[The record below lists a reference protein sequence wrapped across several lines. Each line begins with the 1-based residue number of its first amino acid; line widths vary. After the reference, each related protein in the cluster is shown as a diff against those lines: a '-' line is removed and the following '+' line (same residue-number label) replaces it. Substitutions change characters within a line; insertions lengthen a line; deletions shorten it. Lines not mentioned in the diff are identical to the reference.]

1 MAENPV
7 EQGKTVTWEPVRQL
21 AQDISEL
28 YSSKKIF
35 EPKREDLD
43 GADTIISKKST
54 RFTDPNA
61 SVCTISSA
69 DKGYV
74 YLSKDITAPF
84 RVEKLGQSGD
94 IEEKVLAFEFAYHP
108 DFYEEYLNGTK
119 KPVLTTQYLLYREAI
134 ENDPEFPLDHLV
146 YTSDNI
152 AVELCNNPNSATSN
166 DFLTISNL
174 IESDRSKIR
183 KFWSYKEGSYDG
195 ADFYAEDTEI
205 AGELYMLFDDPMG
218 TGKNCCYIARV
229 AFAGMHNN
237 GNGNSN
243 GPDGIPAPWVNG
255 HIAADEY
262 YFVKDNQ
269 SPWMSVN
276 KAVTLTGVSMDRSY
290 KSCDDPS
297 TNCNTDVVN
306 TVKGFRPETPGAED
320 AVYPP
325 PPVGCSSQFIWP
337 TLGVEGGGSNS
348 FYSPAILS
356 QYVDWADWRDQYK
369 TPLTDDTIQYIKAT
383 TLEPSP
389 DDEHFPCYLG
399 EERTGDLSGSY
410 AYLSNNK
417 SIELPYQRWVKVNDT
432 TYVRMVP
439 MEFKVS
445 ANDPRKALLA
455 VPTTIAKILKPKS
468 YQTAIR
474 KRWYDMMYYSLRN
487 IAGYKYKKYINENIS
502 DYRIIGVTWDRMKM
516 LNPIELGY
524 MNPCLNNPNEEDC
537 LCTKCSYERW
547 KMLDLGGENHDSDM
561 LVTPFVG
568 SESDFQTRN
577 IEGNNA
583 AQLWTWDKD
592 RLLTVNTYT
601 DNLTDF
607 DHDILF
613 PELYFERLLCYNNE
627 TLYSSDPGGFVNEE
641 KENKLCEC
649 MVCYYTSY
657 PESPIELPWEGGG
670 RNTTCESEEGD
681 TTSTNAQPTEVTIY
695 NTHAYTFKILQELTK
710 FIADYKLPE
719 DEPRTINKLEIGY
732 CYCPATMGEDSLGI
746 TLKDRTFSHHACLS
760 DGTIECGTPKVADL
774 VLPEIP
780 SYYNTLSKNEKALL
794 EPTGIECV
802 LEIDKTLKPFGYNA
816 YIWKAVDIGGYD
828 ENRKDIK
835 IEFAHYSTP
844 AKVCSSGTIMSPD
857 LVEKVSGDDDD
868 DLLYMYNT
876 NCYSSKSASTASV
889 VTESPCDAPP
899 PAVLCPNHEGSIRA
913 FNYNRQ
919 SNDDVWE
926 EALYWSNEKRT
937 NCLDAP
943 DPASMASAKIWHR
956 NNELTSIGTIELY
969 VAPFCIPGDDTHK
982 HRAKFLGSCN
992 IQLVPSEETPLTPTE
1007 ALGLEVVT
1015 YYCSTHAPVS
1025 EDMYPDQEI
1034 QINEDQTF
1042 TADNTNVI
1050 EFTLNSP
1057 EDKSF
1062 VQVDITIPR
1071 DMLIEEKPDSS
1082 SGIDLRQKYII
1093 LATRASHTNIHSG
1106 LAGLNG
1112 QVSQNMPDTVKTWA
1126 TTYAGA
1132 CRYAEF
1138 KTAYRFSSVS
1148 TT

>member
-35 EPKREDLD
+35 EPEEYLD
-43 GADTIISKKST
+43 GANTIISKRST

-84 RVEKLGQSGD
+84 RVAKLGKSGE

-134 ENDPEFPLDHLV
+134 ENDPEFPLDCIV

-152 AVELCNNPNSATSN
+152 AMELHEDGDSADLN
-166 DFLTISNL
+166 DFITIVNL

-183 KFWSYKEGSYDG
+183 KFWSYRDDTEDG
-195 ADFYAEDTEI
+195 ADFYADSTEI
-205 AGELYMLFDDPMG
+205 AGELYMLFDDPLA
-218 TGKNCCYIARV
+218 TGNNCCYIARV

-243 GPDGIPAPWVNG
+243 GPDGTPAPWVDG
-255 HIAADEY
+255 HIAADEE

-297 TNCNTDVVN
+297 TNCNNDIVN
-306 TVKGFRPETPGAED
+306 TAKGFRPETPGAED
-320 AVYPP
+320 SVYPP
-325 PPVGCSSQFIWP
+325 PPIGCSSQFIWP
-337 TLGVEGGGSNS
+337 TLGVEGGGTNS
-348 FYSPAILS
+348 FYSPDILS
-356 QYVDWADWRDQYK
+356 QYIDWADWRDQYR

-383 TLEPSP
+383 TFEPSP
-389 DDEHFPCYLG
+389 DNKHFPCYLG

-410 AYLSNNK
+410 AYLSTTK
-417 SIELPYQRWVKVNDT
+417 SIEIPYQRWVKVNDT
-432 TYVRMVP
+432 TFVRMVP

-445 ANDPRKALLA
+445 EYDSRKALLT
-455 VPTTIAKILKPKS
+455 VPVTVAKILKPKS

-502 DYRIIGVTWDRMKM
+502 DYRIIGVTWDRMAM
-516 LNPIELGY
+516 RNPIEPGY

-547 KMLDLGGENHDSDM
+547 KMLDLGGEE
-561 LVTPFVG
+561 TPFVG
-568 SESDFQTRN
+568 SESDFQLLNR
-577 IEGNNA
+577 EGNNA
-583 AQLWTWDKD
+583 AQLWTWESD
-592 RLLTVNTYT
+592 RWT
-601 DNLTDF
+601 DVKYYADNPQYI

-627 TLYSSDPGGFVNEE
+627 LLYSSEDGGFVNEE

-649 MVCYYTSY
+649 LLCYYTSY

-670 RNTTCESEEGD
+670 RNTTCESDESD
-681 TTSTNAQPTEVTIY
+681 TTSTNEPSEVTIY

-710 FIADYKLPE
+710 FITDYKLPE
-719 DEPRTINKLEIGY
+719 DEPRLINYLEIGY

-746 TLKDRTFSHHACLS
+746 TLKSRTVPYYVCYYEGYDACDSQEL
-760 DGTIECGTPKVADL
+760 DL

-802 LEIDKTLKPFGYNA
+802 LQLDKELKPFGYNA

-835 IEFAHYSTP
+835 IEFVHYSTP
-844 AKVCSSGTIMSPD
+844 ARVCSSGTI
-857 LVEKVSGDDDD
+857 VSAALLEGATADGDDP
-868 DLLYMYNT
+868 LYMHNT
-876 NCYSSKSASTASV
+876 TCYTSESSTL
-889 VTESPCDAPP
+889 D
-899 PAVLCPNHEGSIRA
+899 PATLCPNEEGSIRS
-913 FNYNRQ
+913 FTYNRQ
-919 SNDDVWE
+919 NEDTWE
-926 EALYWSNEKRT
+926 EALYWSNKQRD
-937 NCLDAP
+937 NCSNSPAT
-943 DPASMASAKIWHR
+943 ASMASAKVWHR
-956 NNELTSIGTIELY
+956 DNELTSIGTIEVY
-969 VAPFCIPGDDTHK
+969 VAPFYTPGDGAHG

-992 IQLVPSEETPLTPTE
+992 IQVLPNEETPLTQEE
-1007 ALGLEVVT
+1007 ALSLEVVNHS
-1015 YYCSTHAPVS
+1015 CASRIPVS
-1025 EDMYPDQEI
+1025 EKMNSSTQEI
-1034 QINEDQTF
+1034 KINEDQSF
-1042 TADNTNVI
+1042 TANDTNVI
-1050 EFTLNSP
+1050 EFELNSP

-1062 VQVDITIPR
+1062 IQVDITIPSEL
-1071 DMLIEEKPDSS
+1071 LIEEKPNTS
-1082 SGIDLRQKYII
+1082 SGVDLRQKYII
-1093 LATRASHTNIHSG
+1093 LAARASHTNINSG

-1112 QVSQNMPDTVKTWA
+1112 QVTQNMPDTVKTWA

-1138 KTAYRFSSVS
+1138 KTAYKFSSV
-1148 TT
+1148 TPN